1 MLTALFLSIS
11 SLFYSATPDS
21 VCTVQSAPS
30 FEPFEDSQWQI
41 GALIFGNPGQ
51 LDPCWSRSDTTGFYW
66 TPFVGS
72 TSGTWTGPNFGV
84 GGSGKY
90 LYTSPSSGP
99 SSTSL
104 ITPRYYIA
112 PLDTPA
118 VEFYTHIYDGPFGG
132 GGFNSFVV
140 DCDTGN
146 GWFSIQTISTSSQ
159 TSKNSPWDARNIYL
173 EPFRADT
180 MRFKF
185 TVNRASNA
193 YLKVGFDE
201 FSIRD
206 TTCQSFSSPFS
217 YNGSGF
223 TRNFSVVSPQLN
235 YTYFWYFGDGASSQG
250 LTNTHTYASTGTYTV
265 NLVTTSDCGRIDSSQ
280 GTIQI
285 CSPIQPVISSTI
297 TGNTVSFTA
306 QGSGLTNAS
315 WSFGDG
321 ATSTSL
327 NPTHTYASSGVYVVQ
342 LSTSNSCGEISS
354 TVDTLFICDVLV
366 PEFTAQILT
375 TNAQGMTVQ
384 FDAQVSLGNIQSY
397 QWGFGDN
404 TTGVGKTVT
413 KTYII
418 PGLNYIVT
426 LTTVDSCGQSLSI
439 AKPLTQV
446 SVPDTDMPGLFVYP
460 NPAQDRIFLASP
472 LSHGF
477 LFGQIFHPSGK
488 QVAFLPRGTA
498 EWDIRYLSPGMY
510 YLVLTFSDQ
519 RTTVPLIVAQP

>member
-1 MLTALFLSIS
+1 MLTALFLSSS

-51 LDPCWSRSDTTGFYW
+51 IDPCWSRTDPTGYYW
-66 TPFVGS
+66 TPAVGS

-84 GGSGKY
+84 GGSGKC
-90 LYTSPSSGP
+90 LYTSLSSGP

-104 ITPRYYIA
+104 ITPRYYVA

-146 GWFSIQTISTSSQ
+146 GWFSIQTICTSSQ

-217 YNGSGF
+217 YNRYGF

-250 LTNTHTYASTGTYTV
+250 LISTPYV
-265 NLVTTSDCGRIDSSQ
+265 CLYWNLYG
-280 GTIQI
+280 
-285 CSPIQPVISSTI
+285 
-297 TGNTVSFTA
+297 
-306 QGSGLTNAS
+306 
-315 WSFGDG
+315 
-321 ATSTSL
+321 
-327 NPTHTYASSGVYVVQ
+327 
-342 LSTSNSCGEISS
+342 
-354 TVDTLFICDVLV
+354 
-366 PEFTAQILT
+366 
-375 TNAQGMTVQ
+375 
-384 FDAQVSLGNIQSY
+384 
-397 QWGFGDN
+397 
-404 TTGVGKTVT
+404 
-413 KTYII
+413 
-418 PGLNYIVT
+418 
-426 LTTVDSCGQSLSI
+426 
-439 AKPLTQV
+439 
-446 SVPDTDMPGLFVYP
+446 
-460 NPAQDRIFLASP
+460 
-472 LSHGF
+472 
-477 LFGQIFHPSGK
+477 
-488 QVAFLPRGTA
+488 
-498 EWDIRYLSPGMY
+498 
-510 YLVLTFSDQ
+510 
-519 RTTVPLIVAQP
+519 